1 MDAVECDSR
10 LHDRSEPR
18 RTGRAPIDTRSV
30 TIVTRSRAL
39 SHSSWSVTAVLK
51 RSISPHPPTHLR
63 VRLVPRAV
71 AVSTSRLPHLPLGPR
86 ASWSLWCHAHPRT
99 SCRDP
104 RRAHRAASARFISCQ
119 PPSPPLPPI
128 HIPGLLSRSI
138 TAITHH
144 RKARGGDLQASPRST
159 VASSPAGRPCRA
171 PSGLPQRRR
180 RQRAHR
186 RGSKYRTHTWASG
199 RTSRTRPSTVVSLK
213 SWMALAAS
221 RVEPSSTVP

>member
-51 RSISPHPPTHLR
+51 RSISPPPPTHLR

-71 AVSTSRLPHLPLGPR
+71 ALSTSRLPHLPLGPR
-86 ASWSLWCHAHPRT
+86 GRCGATPILEP
-99 SCRDP
+99 
-104 RRAHRAASARFISCQ
+104 RAAIPAALTAPPAQDSSHVS
-119 PPSPPLPPI
+119 PSPPLPPI